1 MGPHRHVPLAKR
13 PRLIASLG
21 AWLFVASLICLHRSG
36 SGNTKCASTG
46 SEVQQPGGDG
56 GGQAAAAAAA
66 TAQTGASSSLT
77 VEQIEALI
85 RRPVGLHGLQ
95 QKGGLP
101 ANLSFVLGHMTD
113 TDPNIREEGI
123 PANMSPA
130 IFRWFAHAHT

>member
-1 MGPHRHVPLAKR
+1 M
-13 PRLIASLG
+13 IAALS

-36 SGNTKCASTG
+36 SRTSKCASYG
-46 SEVQQPGGDG
+46 SEVQQPGGG
-56 GGQAAAAAAA
+56 SGGQAAAAAA
-66 TAQTGASSSLT
+66 QPGASSSLT

-123 PANMSPA
+123 PKNMSPA